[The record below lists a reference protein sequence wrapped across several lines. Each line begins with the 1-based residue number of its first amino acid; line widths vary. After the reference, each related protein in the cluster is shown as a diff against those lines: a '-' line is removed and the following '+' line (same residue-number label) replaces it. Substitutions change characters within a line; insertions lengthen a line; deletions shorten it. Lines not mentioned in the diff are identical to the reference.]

1 MLGTSGSYKKPQGK
15 CHCRLGVRREK
26 RIALNKFSVGSR
38 EWGVGEQLGEWE
50 REVWR
55 RQISEVRV
63 SLECVRSSVRRCQAW
78 STNNDMRVTSHE

>member
-1 MLGTSGSYKKPQGK
+1 MSGTSGSYKKPQGK

-26 RIALNKFSVGSR
+26 RIALNTFSIGTR

-50 REVWR
+50 RELWR
-55 RQISEVRV
+55 RQISGVRV
-63 SLECVRSSVRRCQAW
+63 SSSVHRCQAW